1 MIIGRVVGE
10 VVCTVKFPKY
20 DRQKL
25 LQVQPLDLDRQPKG
39 GPMTAIDLV
48 DAGPGDDVLV
58 CLEGQSAVDA
68 IGLGPNPVDAVIL
81 GVVDAVSFVPSR
93 KGNAWTKG

>member
-10 VVCTVKFPKY
+10 VVCTVKFRKY

-25 LQVQPLDLDRQPKG
+25 LQVQPLDLERRPKG

-48 DAGPGDDVLV
+48 DAGPGDEVLI

-68 IGLGPNPVDAVIL
+68 IGLGENPVDAVL
-81 GVVDAVSFVPSR
+81 LAVVDQVSLVPR
-93 KGNAWTKG
+93 REDDPWTNA

>member
-1 MIIGRVVGE
+1 VIIGRVVGE
-10 VVCTVKFPKY
+10 VVCTVKFRKY

-25 LQVQPLDLDRQPKG
+25 LQVQPLDLDRRPKG

-48 DAGPGDDVLV
+48 DSGPGDEVLI

-68 IGLGPNPVDAVIL
+68 IGLGENPVDAVIL
-81 GVVDAVSFVPSR
+81 AVVDQVSLAERREGDPWKS
-93 KGNAWTKG
+93 A

>member
-10 VVCTVKFPKY
+10 VVCTVKFRKY

-25 LQVQPLDLDRQPKG
+25 LQVQPLDLDRRAKG

-48 DAGPGDDVLV
+48 DAGPGDEVLI

-68 IGLGPNPVDAVIL
+68 IGLGDNPVDAVIL
-81 GVVDAVSFVPSR
+81 AVVDQVAFVPPR
-93 KGNAWTKG
+93 EGNPWTTA